1 MLFSHNVIRI
11 YDNVPEHVFAFAYSA
26 RKNAYIHRLS
36 LVEPSYFVLRI
47 MILPWNRS
55 LTEKNVENTLRIQK
69 EKLLGNVQ
77 VMFLLLLFCCVC
89 ESEKYKTIIIRRGKN
104 KLSGEIRVM

>member
-77 VMFLLLLFCCVC
+77 VMFLLLLLFRCVC
-89 ESEKYKTIIIRRGKN
+89 E
-104 KLSGEIRVM
+104 